1 MAELDNRRPIKS
13 RDAGWAHRAAAA
25 LAHANA
31 SPDLISAA
39 SFAFAAFGAT
49 MLLAASVTG
58 SWPLR
63 AALLLGAAA
72 SIQLRL
78 VCNLLDGMVAVEHS
92 RSSPAGAIWNEL
104 PDRFSD
110 VALLAGAGYCAAGGG
125 LLFAVGIGWLCAS
138 LALLTAYLR
147 ELGRGLGFPADFS
160 GPMAK
165 QQRMAALTIACVVS
179 TIEPLWGWRGQT
191 LMIALA
197 VVALGTAITAFRRTQ
212 TLAKRLADRK
222 NEGGNP

>member
-1 MAELDNRRPIKS
+1 VAELDNRRPIKS

-39 SFAFAAFGAT
+39 SFAFAAFGAA
-49 MLLAASVTG
+49 MLLGASMTP
-58 SWPLR
+58 SWPVR

-78 VCNLLDGMVAVEHS
+78 VCNLLDGMVAVEHG

-104 PDRFSD
+104 PDRLSD

-125 LLFAVGIGWLCAS
+125 LLFAVELGWLCAS

-165 QQRMAALTIACVVS
+165 QQRMAALTVACIVS
-179 TIEPLWGWRGQT
+179 AIEPLWGWRGQT
-191 LMIALA
+191 MMIALA
-197 VVALGTAITAFRRTQ
+197 VVALGTAFTALRRTR
-212 TLAKRLADRK
+212 TLARRLANEK
-222 NEGGNP
+222 TEGGNP

>member
-1 MAELDNRRPIKS
+1 MAEIDNRRPIKS
-13 RDAGWAHRAAAA
+13 RGSGWANRAAAA
-25 LAHANA
+25 LADADAN
-31 SPDLISAA
+31 PDLISAA
-39 SFAFAAFGAT
+39 SFAFAALGAA
-49 MLLAASVTG
+49 MLLGASMTL

-78 VCNLLDGMVAVEHS
+78 VCNLLDGMVAVEHG
-92 RSSPAGAIWNEL
+92 RGSSAGPIWNEL

-110 VALLAGAGYCAAGGG
+110 VLLLAGAGYGAAGGG
-125 LLFAVGIGWLCAS
+125 VMFATELGWVCAA

-165 QQRMAALTIACVVS
+165 QQRMAALTVACLVS
-179 TIEPLWGWRGQT
+179 ALEPLWGWRGET
-191 LMIALA
+191 LMITL
-197 VVALGTAITAFRRTQ
+197 VIVALGTAFTAYRRTR
-212 TLAKRLADRK
+212 TLARRLADK
-222 NEGGNP
+222 DTAGETP

>member
-25 LAHANA
+25 LADADA

-39 SFAFAAFGAT
+39 SFAFAALGAA
-49 MLLAASVTG
+49 LLLGAGMTEA
-58 SWPLR
+58 WPLR

-78 VCNLLDGMVAVEHS
+78 VCNLLDGMVAVEHG

-110 VALLAGAGYCAAGGG
+110 VVLLAGAGYCAAGGG
-125 LLFAVGIGWLCAS
+125 IMFAIEMGWLCAA

-165 QQRMAALTIACVVS
+165 QQRMAALTLACVVS
-179 TIEPLWGWRGQT
+179 ALEPLWGWRGPT
-191 LMIALA
+191 LMIALV
-197 VVALGTAITAFRRTQ
+197 VVALGTAFTAYRRTR
-212 TLAKRLADRK
+212 TLAHRLADK
-222 NEGGNP
+222 NTAGGSP